1 MAEAKSLLGKNL
13 EDISKVDG
21 IPYAN
26 IKSWN
31 NLLFSHE
38 EVDWSTI
45 FTYTTNASATTVT
58 AWIGQSISTDV
69 TVPNTIETLPVYVN
83 TNSTFRNDKNV
94 TTVNIESD
102 SVWFDGATM
111 NTMTNAF
118 RSCDV
123 LTSVNAIPSNV
134 TNMAYTFHSCSNL
147 VNAPVIPANV
157 TDMSYTFSS
166 CSKLVN
172 APAIPANVTTV
183 AYTFQSCSRL
193 INAPVIPANVT
204 TMAYTFRFCS
214 NLVNAPAIP
223 ANVTNMV
230 YTFYYCSNLVNA
242 PVIPANVTNMAST
255 FNSCS
260 RLVNAPAIP
269 AKVTSMFSTFQ
280 SCSNLVNAPEIGQ
293 NIVNHHSTFSGCTNL
308 AGNITLIN
316 TSVTEVNMT
325 NMFYGCNAS
334 IPKTLRCPTGSLTY
348 NSAINVV
355 DGNDGVT
362 VVAY

>member
-38 EVDWSTI
+38 PGWSDI

-102 SVWFDGATM
+102 SVWFEGATK

-118 RSCDV
+118 SGCNV
-123 LTSVNAIPSNV
+123 LTSVNAIPANVTSMASTFSSCSSLVDAPAIPANV
-134 TNMAYTFHSCSNL
+134 TNMSHTFSSCRSLVNAPTIPANVTNMHSTFQSCYRL

-157 TDMSYTFSS
+157 TNMYATFES
-166 CSKLVN
+166 CTRLV
-172 APAIPANVTTV
+172 
-183 AYTFQSCSRL
+183 
-193 INAPVIPANVT
+193 NAPVIPANVT
-204 TMAYTFRFCS
+204 TMCSTFHVCS

-223 ANVTNMV
+223 ANVTSM
-230 YTFYYCSNLVNA
+230 YATFS
-242 PVIPANVTNMAST
+242 
-255 FNSCS
+255 SCS
-260 RLVNAPAIP
+260 
-269 AKVTSMFSTFQ
+269 K
-280 SCSNLVNAPEIGQ
+280 LVNAPEIGQ
-293 NIVNHHSTFSGCTNL
+293 NVVNHHSTFKSCTNL

-325 NMFYGCNAS
+325 DMFYGCNAS

-355 DGNDGVT
+355 DGKNGVT

>member
-123 LTSVNAIPSNV
+123 LTSVNAIPANV
-134 TNMAYTFHSCSNL
+134 TDMSYTFSSCSKL

-223 ANVTNMV
+223 ANVTNMA
-230 YTFYYCSNLVNA
+230 YTFQ
-242 PVIPANVTNMAST
+242 
-255 FNSCS
+255 SCS

-316 TSVTEVNMT
+316 TSVTEANMT